1 MERNFRRSKATQTMT
16 NRTKKQE
23 WWQRDGIRFLGGESG
38 SHIPTTQDFAL
49 FGYDSGYDQGFEDAR
64 KLFIEFM
71 QSVIVAEP
79 AVTSQP
85 KEDE

>member
-1 MERNFRRSKATQTMT
+1 MT

-38 SHIPTTQDFAL
+38 SHIPTHKDFGL

-64 KLFIEFM
+64 KLFIEFL
-71 QSVIVAEP
+71 QTVIVAEP
-79 AVTSQP
+79 AIQTQP
-85 KEDE
+85 GEDE